1 MGYTV
6 GWEDI
11 EEGIDTGLTANA
23 KIRDAFIN
31 TQTNFNSV
39 DDRLNGLETFEN
51 EFMSTVLSGNSVAVN
66 QLPVAV
72 DTALQLEFGPAQNDV
87 NDDAMLSVDGKLV
100 FNRAGTYV
108 VKFNAHYGRD
118 GVALTSLLAFRWL
131 KNAVMHGTPLVT
143 KIDDDTT
150 LHPWESELV
159 VTVDIGDEFTAE
171 IMRDSNGHNS
181 GGLYKTTL
189 VSAGW
194 GDAPSASI
202 SVKKLL

>member
-39 DDRLNGLETFEN
+39 DDRLNGLETFES
-51 EFMSTVLSGNSVAVN
+51 EFMSTILNGTSVAVN

-72 DTALQLEFGPAQNDV
+72 DTALQLEFGSAQNDV
-87 NDDAMLSVDGKLV
+87 TDDAMLSVDGKLT

-131 KNAVMHGTPLVT
+131 KNAVMYGTPLVT

-159 VTVDIGDEFTAE
+159 VTVAIGDEFIAE